1 MRTRVVARTGAAASA
16 APADDFTAFVQ
27 QWTPPVVKA
36 LSATLGDPDLARDA
50 TQEALTR
57 AWLRW
62 PDVLSLANPPGWL
75 YRVGLNWARSRYRR
89 MRREVLG
96 GHIERPQPTGEVP
109 DPMLAA
115 ALQRLPVTHRAV
127 LVLRFYMDWKAED
140 VAAALAIPVGTVRSR
155 QHHAIKRLRKEFGDD
170 S

>member
-89 MRREVLG
+89 MRR
-96 GHIERPQPTGEVP
+96 
-109 DPMLAA
+109 
-115 ALQRLPVTHRAV
+115 
-127 LVLRFYMDWKAED
+127 
-140 VAAALAIPVGTVRSR
+140 
-155 QHHAIKRLRKEFGDD
+155 
-170 S
+170 